1 MDSFGGWMDG
11 HLARV
16 MLPSTLPL
24 FPLPGA
30 VLFPNVFLPLHIF
43 EPRYRQMVSDAVAGD
58 RLIAIVLLQPGFETE
73 YDGRPPIYDVAC
85 AGLIT
90 HVERLPDGRFNII
103 LRGVE
108 KVKIVGE
115 QEPSSEVLYRRG
127 LVAPL
132 EESCPERDRPRLR
145 QERRKLEALL
155 APTSDGVGLPHRLPE
170 AMNDE
175 DLVNTLAQYLELE
188 PIEKQA
194 LLEREGPLAR
204 CRSMNELLE
213 IKALDRGPS
222 GPTMLH

>member
-1 MDSFGGWMDG
+1 MIGN
-11 HLARV
+11 A
-16 MLPSTLPL
+16 
-24 FPLPGA
+24 
-30 VLFPNVFLPLHIF
+30 
-43 EPRYRQMVSDAVAGD
+43 
-58 RLIAIVLLQPGFETE
+58 LLQPGFESDYE
-73 YDGRPPIYDVAC
+73 GRPPVYDVGC

-115 QEPSSEVLYRRG
+115 QSPSSDVLYRRG

-132 EESCPERDRPRLR
+132 EEAFPECDKLRLR
-145 QERRKLEALL
+145 HERRKLEALL
-155 APTSDGVGLPHRLPE
+155 APTSDGGGLPHRLPE

-194 LLEREGPLAR
+194 LLERQGPLAR
-204 CRSMNELLE
+204 CRSMIELLE
-213 IKALDRGPS
+213 IKALDRGPT
-222 GPTMLH
+222 GPVTLH